1 MTLHFVRVLQEE
13 ARDCYTQC
21 STQLAAVVAGL
32 STDGAGSFAFE
43 RTLSESNIR
52 RSKEVFQLVAA
63 GCQHLSRWTA
73 TVQQVLGGNRMVL
86 YTVPAVIEFIAMAST
101 AWKYLH
107 PCSSDHLVDLK
118 LTDEQI
124 HVEEIEYGRAL
135 RYNLTSREMSV
146 LVDYIFMVKSL
157 SASLQSAEALFAPY
171 IRFHVHHR
179 IQELVQRDLTPLL
192 HRLDKR
198 NKPILPSLLKVLS

>member
-1 MTLHFVRVLQEE
+1 
-13 ARDCYTQC
+13 
-21 STQLAAVVAGL
+21 
-32 STDGAGSFAFE
+32 
-43 RTLSESNIR
+43 
-52 RSKEVFQLVAA
+52 
-63 GCQHLSRWTA
+63 
-73 TVQQVLGGNRMVL
+73 
-86 YTVPAVIEFIAMAST
+86 
-101 AWKYLH
+101 
-107 PCSSDHLVDLK
+107 LVDLK

-124 HVEEIEYGRAL
+124 HSEEIEYGRAL

-157 SASLQSAEALFAPY
+157 AASLQNAEALFAPY

-198 NKPILPSLLKVLS
+198 NKPILPSLLKVSQY

>member
-1 MTLHFVRVLQEE
+1 M
-13 ARDCYTQC
+13 
-21 STQLAAVVAGL
+21 VAGL
-32 STDGAGSFAFE
+32 GADGAGSFE

-52 RSKEVFQLVAA
+52 RSKEVFQLVTA
-63 GCQHLSRWTA
+63 GCQYLSQWTA
-73 TVQQVLGGNRMVL
+73 TVQQVLGGGWFVSRICMIMPL
-86 YTVPAVIEFIAMAST
+86 TLLFST

-124 HVEEIEYGRAL
+124 RSEEIEYGRAL
-135 RYNLTSREMSV
+135 RYNLSSREMSV

-198 NKPILPSLLKVLS
+198 NKPILPSLLKVCAM